1 MNKREQITA
10 SFEKYIPHQFV
21 GYVVDLLFQYPV
33 HFKVSKPR
41 RTKLGD
47 YRPQH
52 QNKPHRIT
60 VNADLNPY
68 AFLITTLHEF
78 AHLHTYLEFGN
89 KVNAHGVEWKQA
101 FKKLLAPL
109 LSNEALPEDIR
120 QALQR
125 SMGKLKASSCTDAQ
139 LYRVLKRYD
148 KRAETSFLLEDLSN
162 NSLFELGG
170 KSYKRGILRRTRYL
184 CEEVR
189 SGRPY
194 LISRLAEVQLINENQ
209 EHGK

>member
-1 MNKREQITA
+1 MSKREQIVK
-10 SFEKYIPHQFV
+10 SFGRYIPYPFV
-21 GYVVDLLFQYPV
+21 GYVVNLFYQETV

-47 YRPQH
+47 YRPAYKG
-52 QNKPHRIT
+52 KPHRIT

-78 AHLHTYLEFGN
+78 AHLHTYLEYGN
-89 KVNAHGVEWKQA
+89 KVSAHGEEWKQA

-120 QALQR
+120 QALHR
-125 SMGKLKASSCTDAQ
+125 SCHKLTAASCTDAQ

-148 KRAETSFLLEDLSN
+148 VYSEGTWLLEDLSN
-162 NSLFELGG
+162 NAKFELGG
-170 KSYKRGILRRTRYL
+170 KLYERGILRRTRYL
-184 CEEVR
+184 CKEIH
-189 SGRPY
+189 SGRHF
-194 LISRLAEVQLINENQ
+194 LINRLAEVRLKKED
-209 EHGK
+209 